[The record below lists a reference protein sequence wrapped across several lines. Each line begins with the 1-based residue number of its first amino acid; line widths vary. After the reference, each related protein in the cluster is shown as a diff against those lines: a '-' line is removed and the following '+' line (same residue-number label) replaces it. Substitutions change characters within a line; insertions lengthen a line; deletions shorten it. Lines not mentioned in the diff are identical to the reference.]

1 MKTFGDDTLL
11 SWSRLRKSS
20 LRPVS
25 WSSSFSLLEEE
36 LLSEELLSEELSDV
50 ERVEEDE
57 HSSRLVDS
65 EPDDSYSVE
74 LLLVLELEY
83 SSPEVDESSAEELE
97 ELTWVE
103 IVGIS

>member
-1 MKTFGDDTLL
+1 MKTFGGDTLL
-11 SWSRLRKSS
+11 SRSRLRKSS
-20 LRPVS
+20 VRPVS
-25 WSSSFSLLEEE
+25 WLSLLEEE
-36 LLSEELLSEELSDV
+36 LLSEELSEELSDV

-65 EPDDSYSVE
+65 EPDEDVSYSVE

-83 SSPEVDESSAEELE
+83 SSPEVDESSVEELE
-97 ELTWVE
+97 ELIWVE